1 MYAGVKKP
9 ITEQVSQWHRES
21 RCLNLNELTAQNGN
35 GKVSLLPWRNSP
47 MSENDHEDEN
57 NFQTSD
63 SGLNRASLSASLC
76 AIIVPEVWPYAHEE
90 VPALFLSNIRRSGNQ
105 VADAADADVSLHP
118 S

>member
-1 MYAGVKKP
+1 VKKP